1 MAKKSSIIRNER
13 RTALVDKY
21 TARRQEIKKKLLD
34 LSLSDGEYWA
44 EQRKMAKLTKNSS
57 RTRVRNRCAVTGRAR
72 GYHRWFGMS
81 RIQLRE
87 MVAFGEIPGVTK
99 SSW

>member
-1 MAKKSSIIRNER
+1 MAKKSSVIRNEKR
-13 RTALVDKY
+13 KALVAKY
-21 TARRQEIKKKLLD
+21 AARRQEIKKKLLD
-34 LSLSDGEYWA
+34 SSLSDGEYWA
-44 EQRKMAKLTKNSS
+44 EQRKMARLPKDSS